1 LVRCSSDSDLAAGK
15 KGGEKLMDAKTKQ
28 LLKPLQEVYAK
39 APALPKN
46 ATDAL
51 VSIAPWL
58 ALVFGVLAILAGV
71 GGLGLFTAFSPLAYM
86 YAGVGYTT
94 FLLVA
99 SVVGIAQGALMVLA
113 FMPLKK
119 RAIRGWNL
127 LVWSEG
133 LAIVSSVVSLRV
145 GDVVWAIVGAAIAL
159 YILFQ
164 IEPYYK

>member
-1 LVRCSSDSDLAAGK
+1 MISLKAGQ
-15 KGGEKLMDAKTKQ
+15 KGGEKLMDAKTKE
-28 LLKPLQEVYAK
+28 LLKPLKEVYAK

-46 ATDAL
+46 ATDVL

-86 YAGVGYTT
+86 YAGTGLSIL
-94 FLLVA
+94 LLVSA
-99 SVVGIAQGALMVLA
+99 AIAIAEGVIMVLA

-145 GDVVWAIVGAAIAL
+145 GDVIWAIVGAAIAL

-164 IEPYYK
+164 VEPYYK

>member
-1 LVRCSSDSDLAAGK
+1 
-15 KGGEKLMDAKTKQ
+15 MDAMDKKTKQ

-46 ATDAL
+46 ATDVL

-99 SVVGIAQGALMVLA
+99 SAIGIVEGVLMVLA
-113 FMPLKK
+113 FMPLKNRK
-119 RAIRGWNL
+119 VRGWNL

-133 LAIVSSVVSLRV
+133 LAIISSVVSLSV
-145 GDVVWAIVGAAIAL
+145 GNVIGAIIGAAIAL

>member
-1 LVRCSSDSDLAAGK
+1 
-15 KGGEKLMDAKTKQ
+15 MDAKTEQ
-28 LLKPLQEVYAK
+28 LLKPLQDVYAK

-46 ATDAL
+46 ATDVL

-86 YAGVGYTT
+86 YAGVGYTA

-99 SVVGIAQGALMVLA
+99 SVIGIAEGALMVLA

-127 LVWSEG
+127 LVWGEG
-133 LAIVSSVVSLRV
+133 LAIISSIVSLRV
-145 GDVVWAIVGAAIAL
+145 GDVIWAIVGAAIAF
-159 YILFQ
+159 YVLFQ
-164 IEPYYK
+164 VKSYYK